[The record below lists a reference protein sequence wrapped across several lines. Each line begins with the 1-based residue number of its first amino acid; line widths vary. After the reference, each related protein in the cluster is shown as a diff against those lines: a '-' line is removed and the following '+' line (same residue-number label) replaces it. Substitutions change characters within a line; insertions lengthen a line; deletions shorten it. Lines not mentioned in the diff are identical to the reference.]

1 MSLENFSSVFYF
13 LSYYI
18 TMNSC
23 ELINLISMLTC
34 LIVQNYDENEI
45 ALLAAIFVQLGD
57 SLATYLANEDLFEQ
71 NCKNSNQNID

>member
-1 MSLENFSSVFYF
+1 MFPFA
-13 LSYYI
+13 
-18 TMNSC
+18 TK
-23 ELINLISMLTC
+23 
-34 LIVQNYDENEI
+34 I